1 MQVLLFLHRLYFFVI
16 LNIRNKKT
24 YKMKKIIFLFIIS
37 SLISIKGIGLTLS
50 PETEVSILTC
60 APGNELYS
68 LFGHTAI
75 RINDPRHQI
84 DRVYNYGTFDFSTP
98 HFYLKYARGLLPYQ
112 LTVQKFSHFIYNYQ
126 LEERTVY
133 AQTIRLDSLEKQ
145 RIFDLLEENLLPQN
159 RYYLY
164 NFIFDNCTTRS
175 RDILLKS
182 LPDSVAWNMP
192 DVNKNFWNLLDEY
205 LQASPWVQWGIH
217 TILGQRGNRTATTFQ
232 YMFLPDYLMY
242 GLKNARYD
250 GQLLAEPAEVLYQA
264 PEMNLSNSWY
274 GTPLFVFALGCLL
287 LILLL
292 QYVKSRSLLNVI
304 SLIFLLFTGIV
315 GILIVFLGG
324 FTAHPI
330 TAPNWNILWA
340 NPLNLFV
347 IPFIFRKALPLFI
360 RKYLKFYLAILAIA
374 IPVWAI
380 AQPAVPMA
388 SISLIILMIYLCFR
402 LRNEKR

>member
-164 NFIFDNCTTRS
+164 NFLFDNCTTRS

-274 GTPLFVFALGCLL
+274 GTPLFVFALFHRNCRGFDC
-287 LILLL
+287 ILRRFYSTPHHCSKLEYPMGQSAQFICNPFYFQESASSIHQKISEIL
-292 QYVKSRSLLNVI
+292 SGYPGYSYTGLGHCSASR
-304 SLIFLLFTGIV
+304 THG
-315 GILIVFLGG
+315 
-324 FTAHPI
+324 
-330 TAPNWNILWA
+330 
-340 NPLNLFV
+340 
-347 IPFIFRKALPLFI
+347 
-360 RKYLKFYLAILAIA
+360 FYLFDYPDDLS
-374 IPVWAI
+374 VF
-380 AQPAVPMA
+380 QT
-388 SISLIILMIYLCFR
+388 
-402 LRNEKR
+402 KK

>member
-164 NFIFDNCTTRS
+164 NFLFDNCTTRS

-217 TILGQRGNRTATTFQ
+217 TILGQRGNPIPG
-232 YMFLPDYLMY
+232 MGLPF
-242 GLKNARYD
+242 
-250 GQLLAEPAEVLYQA
+250 
-264 PEMNLSNSWY
+264 S
-274 GTPLFVFALGCLL
+274 
-287 LILLL
+287 
-292 QYVKSRSLLNVI
+292 
-304 SLIFLLFTGIV
+304 FLL
-315 GILIVFLGG
+315 
-324 FTAHPI
+324 
-330 TAPNWNILWA
+330 
-340 NPLNLFV
+340 
-347 IPFIFRKALPLFI
+347 
-360 RKYLKFYLAILAIA
+360 
-374 IPVWAI
+374 
-380 AQPAVPMA
+380 
-388 SISLIILMIYLCFR
+388 
-402 LRNEKR
+402 